1 MRPVRD
7 AVSRLI
13 SLNEEIRGGEA
24 TLIGLMTES
33 DEDSLKQAEANI
45 GKPVAGDRAFK
56 VIRAT
61 IAGDQARS
69 IVTRGLTH
77 NGRVAAIR
85 RSGRGEWPCG
95 ISIEARKRQRCGP
108 PSLFGLVC
116 QLSLIG
122 PGRHH

>member
-45 GKPVAGDRAFK
+45 GKPVAGDRA
-56 VIRAT
+56 
-61 IAGDQARS
+61 
-69 IVTRGLTH
+69 
-77 NGRVAAIR
+77 
-85 RSGRGEWPCG
+85 
-95 ISIEARKRQRCGP
+95 
-108 PSLFGLVC
+108 
-116 QLSLIG
+116 
-122 PGRHH
+122 